1 MTVHSL
7 IKLIHLN
14 ISDYGLNLNFPLSLP
29 FKFGY
34 IFKRAYGYLRSLY
47 CSINFFT
54 FQLPK
59 IIIYYYHNIYYILPY
74 QYHINISFFDDIVYQ
89 SNFDTYLKP
98 LNVVYVHLS

>member
-59 IIIYYYHNIYYILPY
+59 IIISHLILPY